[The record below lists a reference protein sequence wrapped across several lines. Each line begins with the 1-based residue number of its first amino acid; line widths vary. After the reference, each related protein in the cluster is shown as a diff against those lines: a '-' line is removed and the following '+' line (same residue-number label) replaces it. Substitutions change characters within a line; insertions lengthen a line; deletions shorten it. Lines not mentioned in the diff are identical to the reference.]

1 MTYLKA
7 IIMLLSAFESSAQE
21 NDKFICL
28 SSRQKQKRRKKSL
41 PDLPSKLK
49 DKKKIGAAEFIL
61 LKILL
66 AELTLLVCF
75 MRPTCANVMY
85 FTVK

>member
-1 MTYLKA
+1 
-7 IIMLLSAFESSAQE
+7 MLLSAFESSAQE

-49 DKKKIGAAEFIL
+49 DKKKNRGSRIHPVEN
-61 LKILL
+61 L
-66 AELTLLVCF
+66 AG
-75 MRPTCANVMY
+75 
-85 FTVK
+85 